1 MLSPFLSVIGRDVKL
16 AFRAG
21 GGIGT
26 AFGFFLTVVVLLP
39 IGIGP
44 DQALLQRIAPGALWI
59 ALLMSVLLSADRIYT
74 ADYEDGSLEVMAIG
88 PAPLEV
94 VALAKALAH
103 WLTAGLPLAIAA
115 PLLGFLLNLRADLV
129 PGLLLSMITGSLA
142 LSMLAALGAAVTVGL
157 RKGGLLISLLIL
169 PLYIPLMI
177 FGVTASTGGQAGP
190 DISTSSYLILAAVV
204 LLSVVV
210 SPVASAAALRAH
222 MR

>member
-1 MLSPFLSVIGRDVKL
+1 MKVFLSLIGRDVLL
-16 AFRAG
+16 ALRAG
-21 GGIGT
+21 GGVGT
-26 AFGFFLTVVVLLP
+26 AFGFFLTVIVLLP

-74 ADYEDGSLEVMAIG
+74 ADHDDGSLEVMALG

-94 VALAKALAH
+94 VALAKAVAH
-103 WLTAGLPLAIAA
+103 WLTAGLPLAVGA
-115 PLLGFLLNLRADLV
+115 PLLGFLLNLDPALAPRLA
-129 PGLLLSMITGSLA
+129 LSMLIGSLA
-142 LSMLAALGAAVTVGL
+142 LSMLAAMGAAITVGL

-169 PLYIPLMI
+169 PLYIPLMV
-177 FGVTASTGGQAGP
+177 FGVTASTGGASGP
-190 DISTSSYLILAAVV
+190 DISASSLLILMAIV

>member
-1 MLSPFLSVIGRDVKL
+1 MKSVLVSLVGRDVRL
-16 AFRAG
+16 ALRAG
-21 GGIGT
+21 GGVGT
-26 AFGFFLTVVVLLP
+26 AFGFFLTVIVLLP

-44 DQALLQRIAPGALWI
+44 DQALLSRIAPGALWI

-74 ADYEDGSLEVMAIG
+74 ADFEDGSLEVLALG

-103 WLTAGLPLAIAA
+103 WLTAGLPLAVAA
-115 PLLGFLLNLRADLV
+115 PLLGFLLNLDAALV
-129 PGLLLSMITGSLA
+129 PTLAGAMILGSVA
-142 LSMLAALGAAVTVGL
+142 LSMLAALGAAITVGL

-177 FGVTASTGGQAGP
+177 FGVSASTGGNAGP
-190 DISTSSYLILAAVV
+190 DITTPSFLILAAVV
-204 LLSVVV
+204 LLAIVV